1 MQKNYEERNGT
12 VPAVTGGRI
21 YLGET
26 KMKRR
31 KKKDACCE
39 MCSNLIAIGKGDHF
53 CFGFVTDDGAP
64 VIMPISDYSPTKDYF
79 KCGGSRYEG
88 K

>member
-1 MQKNYEERNGT
+1 MQENFEERNDR
-12 VPAVTGGRI
+12 VPAVAVRGI

-39 MCSNLIAIGKGDHF
+39 MRGNLIAIGEGDHI
-53 CFGFVTDDGAP
+53 CYEAKTDDGTP
-64 VIMPISDYSPTKDYF
+64 FIVPISDYSPTKDYF
-79 KCGGSRYEG
+79 K
-88 K
+88 